1 MAKGSH
7 TLRAVNAEPGLHY
20 FATAGSPSQLHS
32 IDPKT
37 GVIDTRSGFPIDL
50 IGLTPVAIT
59 SPDGRYAYAS
69 GFYFEQSNL
78 QRVDLQTG
86 AVQQVASYPASVT
99 VNAGAFTTDS
109 TKYYSPNSDGTIS
122 IIDVA
127 TNTILQTLDTGA
139 VTHNSAVSIG
149 NRIYASDIDSGQ
161 ITIINP
167 SDDTFSSFTPMCP
180 SSGKAISVVPDEND
194 SNSIWVGCHNSNLLK
209 IDKSSHSVL
218 LSIATPNNIAGS
230 STVPGK
236 DQIVVS
242 SPTAPEVYIFDTNT
256 GTLLRTIIIPAEGFA
271 PVVTSDGSRILLP
284 TPGSSFS
291 NSTAV
296 IIDTSDYSITNLT
309 LSGISLGMFTG
320 PDTVAEASVQFAVSG
335 TLADTGENQGRTVMA
350 ASVVVVLSA
359 GILLTLKRRLLS

>member
-1 MAKGSH
+1 M
-7 TLRAVNAEPGLHY
+7 LRAVNAEPGLHY

-37 GVIDTRSGFPIDL
+37 GAIDTRSGFPIDL

-86 AVQQVASYPASVT
+86 AVQQVASYPAAVT
-99 VNAGAFTTDS
+99 INLGAFTTDS
-109 TKYYSPNSDGTIS
+109 TKYYSPNDDGTIS

-127 TNTILQTLDTGA
+127 TNTIHQTLDTGA
-139 VTHNSAVSIG
+139 LSYNSAVSIADK
-149 NRIYASDIDSGQ
+149 IYASDINSGQ
-161 ITIINP
+161 ITVINP
-167 SDDTFSSFTPMCP
+167 SDDTFSSFTPVCP
-180 SSGKAISVVPDEND
+180 SGGKAISVVPDEND

-256 GTLLRTIIIPAEGFA
+256 GALLRTITVPAESFA
-271 PVVTSDGSRILLP
+271 PIVTSDGSRILLP
-284 TPGSSFS
+284 TPGNSFS
-291 NSTAV
+291 NNAAV

-309 LSGISLGMFTG
+309 LSGISLAMFTG
-320 PDTVAEASVQFAVSG
+320 PDTVAEASVQFSVSG
-335 TLADTGENQGRTVMA
+335 VLADTGENRGQTLIA
-350 ASVVVVLSA
+350 ASAVIVLSA
-359 GILLTLKRRLLS
+359 GILLALRRRLVN